1 MRGSESALVDLQ
13 PLPRFK
19 LDRELGTGTSGRVWH
34 GVLLEPAG
42 GAPAG
47 TELAVKYLH
56 PRLENDAGALAA
68 FETEAR
74 AGLAASHPGLVHVL
88 ASGRDAKGRCIL
100 MRFVAGRSL
109 REVLREE
116 GALPEPRVRS
126 IGKQIAGAL
135 AALHA
140 AGYLHGDLKPENL
153 RLDAE
158 GRAVLLDL
166 GFARA
171 LAEGGRARGHGPAPG
186 AGSLPYLSPEQARGE
201 AATRAS
207 DVFALGVVLYE
218 ISTGLHPFALRVREG
233 SAAQHPLLEGSGSS
247 GAVARA
253 ALERPDADRLLAA
266 IATARF
272 LPPSRAVPQIS
283 PFLDRLLEVLLARDP
298 ERRPSSD
305 ELAARLAQQEG
316 GEWWRSEVQFEA
328 SERRGGTGESDARH
342 LTPLVGRESE
352 MQALISA
359 YDLGVRGRPLE
370 ELAVPPFSRPA
381 APRAWL
387 GAAVWIE
394 SPAGAGKSRLVHEF
408 SSRARTSDDPPLY
421 LYSRCRE
428 LDDERP
434 CHPVLRLVEKY
445 LRLPARTAPR
455 ERERAQLGRL
465 VPPSVADT
473 LVQALDPAFE
483 GTSPISIHVALALW
497 LVALG
502 RELPLVVF
510 LDDVHWAREDTLEV
524 LTLAAEKL
532 AGTRSVLVLARR
544 SAVAASS
551 PEALAR
557 LHERLTAE
565 LPLWRLELAPLDE
578 RAVTE
583 LVERMFHH
591 TAPQL
596 HLARVLWQRS
606 RGNPAHLVEILR
618 GLLARGDAR
627 LHPEGSG
634 LVLAIAPDQL
644 PLPPSLAQAIQDS
657 YRRLS
662 LVERTWLRRL
672 AVAGGRI
679 ETEFLERA
687 FAPRQQA
694 EVDAVLAQLVRAG
707 WLVPVGARYR
717 FARPALREAVY
728 RGLSREQRV
737 KLHAAAADALRPPS
751 GTSPGFEDA
760 FQRAFHL
767 RAAGRHEELLD
778 CLQELLPRLLRAG
791 QPQRVHSL
799 ASWGLDSLEHLPRT
813 RETDQ
818 QRIEL
823 LEAAVDAA
831 DRLGFREGQRELLDQ
846 LAELDFDPDVDPESV
861 GRVYMLHGRYA
872 VSTGQFGLARGM
884 LRNAVQLFGRA
895 GSALLSSEAL
905 RRLAQVQAHVG
916 ELREA
921 RELASEALEAAQAD
935 AQRAL
940 AHNALGVIDVLEDQ
954 LESALAHAEQALAL
968 LRNDRGYNMPGA
980 HAAAY
985 LLRARVYRIAGS
997 PGRALASAGRAV
1009 HLAEVAGERRLQ
1021 AEAIARLGGQLLDVD
1036 RPAEAEARI
1045 REALR
1050 IAEEIE
1056 DRRGQALARLFLGIL
1071 LWEQSG
1077 PEALATL
1084 EGVGALAT
1092 EIGLNRIAAVSFAL
1106 QARVHRQEG
1115 RSPRAAELGTR
1126 ALELLERFGAEFH
1139 DRIVITGTQALL
1151 CSSLGREAEAQ
1162 RLVRGVREQIES
1174 DTARMRSPLFKLRYG
1189 RAAERLLEAVL
1200 SPDGPVWPRAHL
1212 EPDRAET

>member
-1 MRGSESALVDLQ
+1 MNPTS
-13 PLPRFK
+13 LPRFR

-34 GVLLEPAG
+34 GVLLERS
-42 GAPAG
+42 GAHEAG
-47 TELAVKYLH
+47 TEVAVKYLH
-56 PRLENDAGALAA
+56 PRLENDAAALAA

-74 AGLAASHPGLVHVL
+74 AGLAAQHGGLVEVL
-88 ASGRDAKGRCIL
+88 GSGRDGKGHCIVML
-100 MRFVAGRSL
+100 FVAGRSL

-135 AALHA
+135 AALHG
-140 AGYLHGDLKPENL
+140 AGYLHGDLKPENI

-166 GFARA
+166 GFARPLLAAGA
-171 LAEGGRARGHGPAPG
+171 LAAREAAPG

-201 AATRAS
+201 AASRAS
-207 DVFALGVVLYE
+207 DGFALGGVLYE
-218 ISTGLHPFALRVREG
+218 TATGLHPFGLRTREG
-233 SAAQHPLLEGSGSS
+233 APAAPHPLLEGSGSS

-253 ALERPDADRLLAA
+253 AIERPDADRLLAA

-272 LPPSRAVPQIS
+272 VPPSRSVPQIS
-283 PFLDRLLEVLLARDP
+283 PFLARLLELVLARDP
-298 ERRPSSD
+298 DRRPTSD
-305 ELAARLAQQEG
+305 ELAQRFTQQES
-316 GEWWRSEVQFEA
+316 GEWWRSEIQFEA
-328 SERRGGTGESDARH
+328 TERRGGTGEFDARH
-342 LTPLVGRESE
+342 LTPLVGRAAELD
-352 MQALISA
+352 ALLAA
-359 YDLGVRGRPLE
+359 YAYGVRGRPLE
-370 ELAVPPFSRPA
+370 ELEAAPTSRPS
-381 APRAWL
+381 APRAFL

-394 SPAGAGKSRLVHEF
+394 GAAGTGKSRLVHEF
-408 SSRARTSDDPPLY
+408 ASRARTSDDPPLY

-428 LDDERP
+428 LDEERP
-434 CHPVLRLVEKY
+434 CHPILGLLEKY

-455 ERERAQLGRL
+455 ERERALLGRL
-465 VPPSVADT
+465 VPPRVAET
-473 LVQALDPAFE
+473 LASALDPAYE
-483 GTSPISIHVALALW
+483 GTSPISIPVALALW

-502 RELPLVVF
+502 RELPLLAC

-532 AGTRSVLVLARR
+532 AGTRTVLVLARR
-544 SAVAASS
+544 SGVAPRA

-557 LHERLTAE
+557 LSARLAAE
-565 LPLWRLELAPLDE
+565 VPLWRLELGALDE
-578 RAVTE
+578 HATSE

-606 RGNPAHLVEILR
+606 RGNAAHLVEILR
-618 GLLARGDAR
+618 GLLARGEAR
-627 LHPEGSG
+627 VHPVDGG
-634 LVLAIAPDQL
+634 LVLAIPPEAL
-644 PLPPSLAQAIQDS
+644 PLPPSLAKAIQES

-662 LVERTWLRRL
+662 LSERTWLRRVS
-672 AVAGGRI
+672 VAGGRI
-679 ETEFLERA
+679 EPEFLERA
-687 FAPRQQA
+687 YAPRQGA

-707 WLVPVGARYR
+707 WLVSVGARYR

-737 KLHAAAADALRPPS
+737 KLHGAAADALRPQP
-751 GTSPGFEDA
+751 GAAAGFEDA

-778 CLQELLPRLLRAG
+778 CLHELMPRLLRAG
-791 QPQRVHSL
+791 QPQRIHSL
-799 ASWGLDSLEHLPRT
+799 ASWGLESLEHLPHT

-846 LAELDFDPDVDPESV
+846 LSELEFDPDVDPEAV

-884 LRNAVQLFGRA
+884 LRNAVQLFGR
-895 GSALLSSEAL
+895 STSELQKSEAL

-916 ELREA
+916 ELAEA
-921 RELASEALEAAQAD
+921 RELALEALESSQAD

-940 AHNALGVIDVLEDQ
+940 AHNALGVIDVLEDR
-954 LESALAHAEQALAL
+954 LESALEHADHALSL
-968 LRNDRGYNMPGA
+968 LRRDRGYHMPGA

-985 LLRARVYRIAGS
+985 LLRSRVQRIAGS
-997 PGRALASAGRAV
+997 PARALAAASRAV
-1009 HLAEVAGERRLQ
+1009 RLAEVAGERRLL
-1021 AEAIARLGGQLLDVD
+1021 AEAIARLGGLLLDID

-1050 IAEEIE
+1050 LAEEIE
-1056 DRRGQALARLFLGIL
+1056 DRRGQALARMFLGIL
-1071 LWEQSG
+1071 LWEQAD

-1084 EGVGALAT
+1084 EGVAELAAA
-1092 EIGLNRIAAVSFAL
+1092 IGLNRIAAVSLAL
-1106 QARVHRQEG
+1106 QARVHRESG
-1115 RSPRAAELGTR
+1115 RLERAAELSGR
-1126 ALELLERFGAEFH
+1126 AVALLERFGAELH
-1139 DRIVITGTQALL
+1139 DRIVISGTQALVL
-1151 CSSLGREAEAQ
+1151 TTQARDAEAVRIAGALRQ
-1162 RLVRGVREQIES
+1162 RIES
-1174 DTARMRSPLFKLRYG
+1174 DAARMRSPLFKLRYA
-1189 RAAERLLEAVL
+1189 RAAERLLSAVL

-1212 EPDRAET
+1212 ESGPGKPA

>member
-1 MRGSESALVDLQ
+1 MDLT

-34 GVLLEPAG
+34 GVLLDPAG
-42 GAPAG
+42 SAPAG
-47 TELAVKYLH
+47 TAVAVKYLH
-56 PRLENDAGALAA
+56 PRLENDAGARAA

-74 AGLAASHPGLVHVL
+74 AGLAARHPGLVEVL
-88 ASGRDAKGRCIL
+88 GSGRDAKGHCIV

-140 AGYLHGDLKPENL
+140 AGFLHGDLKPENI

-158 GRAVLLDL
+158 GHAVLLDL
-166 GFARA
+166 GFARELSA
-171 LAEGGRARGHGPAPG
+171 GGRSREHGPAPG

-201 AATRAS
+201 PASRAS

-218 ISTGLHPFALRVREG
+218 IATGQHPFAVRAREG
-233 SAAQHPLLEGSGSS
+233 APAAQHPLLEGSGSS

-272 LPPSRAVPQIS
+272 VPPSRSVPQIS
-283 PFLDRLLEVLLARDP
+283 PFLDRLLEVVLARDP
-298 ERRPSSD
+298 ERRPASD
-305 ELAARLAQQEG
+305 ELAMQLAQQES

-328 SERRGGTGESDARH
+328 TERRGGTGESDARH
-342 LTPLVGRESE
+342 LTPLVGREAE
-352 MQALISA
+352 LQALFSA
-359 YDLGVRGRPLE
+359 YDHGVRGRPLE
-370 ELAVPPFSRPA
+370 ELGAAPHTRPA
-381 APRAWL
+381 APRAFL
-387 GAAVWIE
+387 GAALWIE
-394 SPAGAGKSRLVHEF
+394 SAAGTGKSRLVHEF
-408 SSRARTSDDPPLY
+408 ASRARTSDDPPLY
-421 LYSRCRE
+421 LYARCRE
-428 LDDERP
+428 LDEERP
-434 CHPVLRLVEKY
+434 CHPILRLVEKY

-455 ERERAQLGRL
+455 EREQALLGRL
-465 VPPSVADT
+465 VPPRVAET
-473 LVQALDPAFE
+473 LAQALDPEHE
-483 GTSPISIHVALALW
+483 GTSPIAIPVALALW

-510 LDDVHWAREDTLEV
+510 LDDLHWAREDTLEV

-532 AGTRSVLVLARR
+532 AGTRTLLVLARR
-544 SAVAASS
+544 SAVASRS

-557 LHERLTAE
+557 LAARLAAE
-565 LPLWRLELAPLDE
+565 LPCWRLEPGPLAE
-578 RAVTE
+578 RDVLE

-591 TAPQL
+591 TAAQL

-618 GLLARGDAR
+618 GLLARGEAR
-627 LHPEGSG
+627 PHAEGGG
-634 LVLAIAPDQL
+634 LVLAIPPDQL
-644 PLPPSLAQAIQDS
+644 PLPPSLAQAIQES

-662 LVERTWLRRL
+662 LAERAWLRRL

-679 ETEFLERA
+679 ESEFLERA
-687 FAPRQQA
+687 FAPRQGA

-737 KLHAAAADALRPPS
+737 KLHGAAADALRPAA
-751 GTSPGFEDA
+751 GEVAGFEDA

-778 CLQELLPRLLRAG
+778 CLHELLPRLLRAG
-791 QPQRVHSL
+791 QPQRIHSL
-799 ASWGLDSLEHLPRT
+799 ASWGLDSLEHLPHT

-831 DRLGFREGQRELLDQ
+831 DRLGFRAGQRELLDL

-872 VSTGQFGLARGM
+872 VSTGQYGLARGM

-895 GSALLSSEAL
+895 DSLVQLSEAL

-916 ELREA
+916 ELKEA
-921 RELASEALEAAQAD
+921 RELALEALEASQAD

-940 AHNALGVIDVLEDQ
+940 AHNALGVIDVLEDE
-954 LESALAHAEQALAL
+954 LESALEHAEHALAL
-968 LRNDRGYNMPGA
+968 LRRDRGYHMPGA

-1009 HLAEVAGERRLQ
+1009 RLAEVAGERRLQ
-1021 AEAIARLGGQLLDVD
+1021 AEATARLGGLLLDVD

-1050 IAEEIE
+1050 LAEEIE

-1071 LWEQSG
+1071 LWEQSDA
-1077 PEALATL
+1077 EALATL
-1084 EGVGALAT
+1084 EGVGELAV
-1092 EIGLNRIAAVSFAL
+1092 EIGLNRIAAVSLAL
-1106 QARVHRQEG
+1106 QARVHHEAARIQ
-1115 RSPRAAELGTR
+1115 RAAELAQR
-1126 ALELLERFGAEFH
+1126 ALGLLERFGAELH

-1151 CSSLGREAEAQ
+1151 LSTLARDAEAE
-1162 RLVRGVREQIES
+1162 RLAGDLRERIQS
-1174 DTARMRSPLFKLRYG
+1174 DAARMRSPLFKLRYA
-1189 RAAERLLEAVL
+1189 RAAERLLSAVL
-1200 SPDGPVWPRAHL
+1200 SPEGPVWPRAHL
-1212 EPDRAET
+1212 EAPGRPA